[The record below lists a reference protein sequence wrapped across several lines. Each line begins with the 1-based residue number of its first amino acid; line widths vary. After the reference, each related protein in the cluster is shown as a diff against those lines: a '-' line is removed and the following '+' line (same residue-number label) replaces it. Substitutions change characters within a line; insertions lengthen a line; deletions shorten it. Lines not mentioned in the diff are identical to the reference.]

1 MAVNWA
7 RQIIW
12 PELITDSTE
21 WNDIHR
27 VCTLLQKQNFFELFQ
42 NISKTFPGLWLIFPG
57 IRVSPSNLSFPRFH
71 NHFSLQSICIYY
83 IANSENFIARVKQI
97 FRTCRVFFQDFP
109 VLENIKIKFWDFP
122 GFPGPVLRTLHMN
135 LSSSKIIALKLLPTL
150 DLCIEPPDKENWSL
164 TMWMSC

>member
-1 MAVNWA
+1 MT
-7 RQIIW
+7 
-12 PELITDSTE
+12 ITGFVRFQR
-21 WNDIHR
+21 N
-27 VCTLLQKQNFFELFQ
+27 KFPELFQ

-57 IRVSPSNLSFPRFH
+57 NWVSPSNLSFPRFH
-71 NHFSLQSICIYY
+71 DQFSLQSTCIYY
-83 IANSENFIARVKQI
+83 IANSENFTAWVKQI
-97 FRTCRVFFQDFP
+97 LRTCRVFFQDFP

>member
-1 MAVNWA
+1 MAVNWV

-21 WNDIHR
+21 WHDYHR
-27 VCTLLQKQNFFELFQ
+27 VCMLLQKQ
-42 NISKTFPGLWLIFPG
+42 ISWTFLTFPGLWLIFPG

-71 NHFSLQSICIYY
+71 NQFSLQSTCIYY
-83 IANSENFIARVKQI
+83 IANSENFIAWVKQI

-109 VLENIKIKFWDFP
+109 VLENIKIKFRDFP

>member
-1 MAVNWA
+1 MT
-7 RQIIW
+7 
-12 PELITDSTE
+12 ITGFVRFQR
-21 WNDIHR
+21 N
-27 VCTLLQKQNFFELFQ
+27 KFPELFQ

>member
-1 MAVNWA
+1 MT
-7 RQIIW
+7 
-12 PELITDSTE
+12 ITGFVRFYR
-21 WNDIHR
+21 N
-27 VCTLLQKQNFFELFQ
+27 KFPELFQ
-42 NISKTFPGLWLIFPG
+42 NISKTFQGLWLIFPG
-57 IRVSPSNLSFPRFH
+57 IRVSPSNLSFPRFQ
-71 NHFSLQSICIYY
+71 NQFSIQSKCIYY
-83 IANSENFIARVKQI
+83 IANSENLIAWVKQI